1 MQDSALHPVLPCE
14 NSQRTKKQTGVR
26 ACGKTRE
33 QTAPWR
39 GAAPFWHISSAQ
51 TEPSL
56 LCDAFGSFSAA
67 SWACGFIHARSRLA
81 SFHVCARHVVMV
93 PARARASGPP
103 LAGLDGV
110 DRSQPPM
117 ARERRFLCLR
127 NARLQAGE
135 GECRCED
142 YSYGEPRTMN
152 NAHLH

>member
-26 ACGKTRE
+26 GCGKTRE

-51 TEPSL
+51 TELSL

-81 SFHVCARHVVMV
+81 SFHICARQLSWC
-93 PARARASGPP
+93 RLG
-103 LAGLDGV
+103 
-110 DRSQPPM
+110 
-117 ARERRFLCLR
+117 RE
-127 NARLQAGE
+127 QAG
-135 GECRCED
+135 R
-142 YSYGEPRTMN
+142 
-152 NAHLH
+152 L